1 MKDFE
6 DDEILIIAIA
16 LAIFV
21 RIAFLLV
28 VGR

>member
-6 DDEILIIAIA
+6 DAEILIIAIA
-16 LAIFV
+16 LAIFA

>member
-21 RIAFLLV
+21 RIAVLLV
-28 VGR
+28 AGR